1 MHLCLQSLRKRW
13 DKAYHLYNWY
23 CWEKERY
30 PVPPIVVG
38 TDDIGIFAT
47 SLYNEYCNIY
57 SLFLYEK
64 KMNMADVI
72 RFIEY
77 LDENSRYIDLSL
89 IVSLIHITIIIKKS
103 PYLYKFITSCSKV
116 SLFPIALL
124 RILLR

>member
-1 MHLCLQSLRKRW
+1 M
-13 DKAYHLYNWY
+13 
-23 CWEKERY
+23 
-30 PVPPIVVG
+30 G

-89 IVSLIHITIIIKKS
+89 IVTLIHITIIIKKS

>member
-1 MHLCLQSLRKRW
+1 M
-13 DKAYHLYNWY
+13 
-23 CWEKERY
+23 
-30 PVPPIVVG
+30 
-38 TDDIGIFAT
+38 
-47 SLYNEYCNIY
+47 NI
-57 SLFLYEK
+57 
-64 KMNMADVI
+64 ADVI

-89 IVSLIHITIIIKKS
+89 IVSLIHITIITKKS